1 MGLPFDAADFRD
13 GPEFTPQ
20 QYRMLVTQV
29 YQEKN
34 PSMMGELDFIF
45 SRYEGRE
52 EELFS
57 QVCLKYGAD
66 RVALTNDVPPR
77 TQLEEGELV
86 EAIVRLEEEHGRRMR
101 LLRRKRDE
109 VKELT
114 LLIRLGSERRRCHA
128 CDLGICRAQRLTRY
142 AGEVCWLV
150 AEESRCAEEEAG
162 PAVAAGVGQE
172 AQNPETEEDLWR
184 GMQWVIKELRA
195 ILPHVAQEDP
205 QLAELAQ
212 HLSTTKFQKPQATQ
226 FRKEISDSVPEL
238 DVNSS
243 QKGFDVLDDL
253 GESEGCEDSELISP
267 MLNES
272 NQDEQRENETN
283 ETNETTKSET
293 SEPRRSMASKTSKE
307 SIQMDQPEPSKDPS
321 QDPSEDLNLSKE
333 LSAGV
338 SVQSDSRTPEKP
350 DELDPDAFEQLAPTS

>member
-1 MGLPFDAADFRD
+1 MGLPFDVQNANAADFGD

-66 RVALTNDVPPR
+66 RAALTNDVPPR
-77 TQLEEGELV
+77 AQLEEGELV
-86 EAIVRLEEEHGRRMR
+86 EEIVRLEEEHGRRMR

-162 PAVAAGVGQE
+162 PAGVGQE
-172 AQNPETEEDLWR
+172 AQNPEVEEDLWR

-212 HLSTTKFQKPQATQ
+212 HLSTTKFQKPQGT
-226 FRKEISDSVPEL
+226 FRKEISDPVPEL

-243 QKGFDVLDDL
+243 QKGSDVLDDL
-253 GESEGCEDSELISP
+253 GESEGCEDSELISRMP
-267 MLNES
+267 HES
-272 NQDEQRENETN
+272 QENEIN
-283 ETNETTKSET
+283 EANESET
-293 SEPRRSMASKTSKE
+293 SGPRRSTSKASKE
-307 SIQMDQPEPSKDPS
+307 SIQMDPEQP
-321 QDPSEDLNLSKE
+321 DPSEDP
-333 LSAGV
+333 SAGV
-338 SVQSDSRTPEKP
+338 SELDSRKPEKP
-350 DELDPDAFEQLAPTS
+350 DELDPDAFEQAPTS